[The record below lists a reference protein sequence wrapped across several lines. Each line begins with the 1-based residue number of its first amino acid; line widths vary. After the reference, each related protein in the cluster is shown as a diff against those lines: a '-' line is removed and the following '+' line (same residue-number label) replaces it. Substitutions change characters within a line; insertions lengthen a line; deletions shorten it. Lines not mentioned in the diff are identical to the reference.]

1 MVVVVVVV
9 VVAVAVVIVVVAVPV
24 AVVVVAVLVLYCQ
37 ALCFLARANHWS
49 KQQFAQHL
57 FLHRSSANSYAKISC
72 VSESGI
78 FMA

>member
-1 MVVVVVVV
+1 MVVVVGA
-9 VVAVAVVIVVVAVPV
+9 VAVAVVIVVVAVPA

-57 FLHRSSANSYAKISC
+57 FLHRSSANSYATISC